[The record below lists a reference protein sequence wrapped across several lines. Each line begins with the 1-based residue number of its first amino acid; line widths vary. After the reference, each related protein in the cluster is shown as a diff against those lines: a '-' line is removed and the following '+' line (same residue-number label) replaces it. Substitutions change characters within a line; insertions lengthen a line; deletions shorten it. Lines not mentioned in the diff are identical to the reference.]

1 MHQAWTNN
9 SYDGL
14 LCFSQGAALGGL
26 LCLLQQTGK
35 LPFRF
40 NFCILVSG
48 FVSDKHKDK
57 FAALGEDRIQ
67 IPSLHITGEKDSIID
82 GSRSEELSREF
93 LDGQVCRHPGG
104 HYLPYTGDTKDAV
117 LGFLEARLKDLVAKE
132 EAEGE
137 KGAWKVKNCV
147 PTKYKHSSI
156 WFSENYLCCIA
167 LHVWQRK
174 PKKKGFIWKNY
185 QVINEDDS
193 YLSHNSKV
201 QKVYLYNLLL

>member
-1 MHQAWTNN
+1 MGIYREAVTGLGGTLKTHWRKLMRKVADLDFMTAPHKIPGGEDDDFTWWAEEEHEERISESIDAVHQAWASN

-26 LCLLQQTGK
+26 LCVLQHTGK

-57 FAALGEDRIQ
+57 FATLGEERIQ

-82 GSRSEELSREF
+82 GSRTEELSSQF

-117 LGFLEARLKDLVAKE
+117 LGFLEARVKELVAKE
-132 EAEGE
+132 EDEGE
-137 KGAWKVKNCV
+137 KGA
-147 PTKYKHSSI
+147 
-156 WFSENYLCCIA
+156 
-167 LHVWQRK
+167 
-174 PKKKGFIWKNY
+174 
-185 QVINEDDS
+185 
-193 YLSHNSKV
+193 
-201 QKVYLYNLLL
+201 